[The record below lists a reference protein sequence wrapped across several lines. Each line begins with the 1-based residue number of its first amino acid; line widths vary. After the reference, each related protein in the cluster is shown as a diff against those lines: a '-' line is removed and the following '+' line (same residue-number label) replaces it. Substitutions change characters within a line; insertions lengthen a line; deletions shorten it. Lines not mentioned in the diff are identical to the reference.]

1 MSAIGAFSTYG
12 MEQVS
17 LVNSAI
23 LTGQSYFRNLSY
35 VTPEHM
41 PPAAPIIQMLHE
53 KSVKKEQLERVF
65 AGAAL
70 SIVRLTAIYALLKFK
85 EIPPTCSTKFD
96 LAHPKSSMRAFAK
109 GCKEGQYFN
118 WDMMLPLTLIYCS
131 KYTGIVESQCM
142 TIEVDNYVGI
152 TGS

>member
-1 MSAIGAFSTYG
+1 MSTIGTFSTYG
-12 MEQVS
+12 IDQVS
-17 LVNSAI
+17 LVNSAT

-41 PPAAPIIQMLHE
+41 PPAAPMIQMSHE

-70 SIVRLTAIYALLKFK
+70 STVRLTAIYALLQFK
-85 EIPPTCSTKFD
+85 EMPPTCSTKFD

-109 GCKEGQYFN
+109 WCKESQYIN
-118 WDMMLPLTLIYCS
+118 WDMMLPLTLVYCS

-142 TIEVDNYVGI
+142 SIEVDN
-152 TGS
+152 

>member
-12 MEQVS
+12 IDQVS

-41 PPAAPIIQMLHE
+41 PLAAPMIQMSHE
-53 KSVKKEQLERVF
+53 KSVKKKQLERVF

-70 SIVRLTAIYALLKFK
+70 SIVRLTAIYALLQFK

-96 LAHPKSSMRAFAK
+96 LAHPKSSMRAFAN
-109 GCKEGQYFN
+109 GVRRVN
-118 WDMMLPLTLIYCS
+118 IS
-131 KYTGIVESQCM
+131 IGI
-142 TIEVDNYVGI
+142 
-152 TGS
+152 

>member
-1 MSAIGAFSTYG
+1 MSAIGTFSTYG
-12 MEQVS
+12 TDQVS
-17 LVNSAI
+17 LVNSAT

-35 VTPEHM
+35 MTPEHM
-41 PPAAPIIQMLHE
+41 PPAAPMIQMSHE

-70 SIVRLTAIYALLKFK
+70 SIVRLTAIYALLQFK

-109 GCKEGQYFN
+109 WCKESQYIN
-118 WDMMLPLTLIYCS
+118 WDMMLLLTLVYCS

-142 TIEVDNYVGI
+142 SIEVDN
-152 TGS
+152 

>member
-1 MSAIGAFSTYG
+1 MSAIGTFSTYG
-12 MEQVS
+12 IDQVS
-17 LVNSAI
+17 LVNSAT

-35 VTPEHM
+35 MTPEHM
-41 PPAAPIIQMLHE
+41 PPAAPMIQMSHE

-70 SIVRLTAIYALLKFK
+70 SIVRLTAIYALLQFK

-109 GCKEGQYFN
+109 WCKESQYIN
-118 WDMMLPLTLIYCS
+118 
-131 KYTGIVESQCM
+131 GI
-142 TIEVDNYVGI
+142 
-152 TGS
+152 